1 MRLRARTISRNN
13 EKTSMDVIALR
24 DSSCIQ
30 YVSTKCNVCGEG
42 VGGGVHVCV
51 CCAADSKPTSRV
63 LI

>member
-13 EKTSMDVIALR
+13 EKTSMDVLALR

-30 YVSTKCNVCGEG
+30 YVSTKCNVCVGR
-42 VGGGVHVCV
+42 GGGVHVCV